1 VRRQSAAAPVQFL
14 LTRKEKGGDNM
25 ATFKDI
31 LKSAFT
37 DTASLVHVTPKFVKV
52 DRTPA
57 SHWDIHV
64 GSVRASNRLTAR
76 GSVALSRLPVLS
88 EEELLAR
95 KKRILEYDFSE
106 R

>member
-1 VRRQSAAAPVQFL
+1 M
-14 LTRKEKGGDNM
+14 E
-25 ATFKDI
+25 TFKDI

-37 DTASLVHVTPKFVKV
+37 DTASLVHVTPEFVKV

-57 SHWDIHV
+57 AHWDIHV
-64 GSVRASNRLTAR
+64 GEVRASSRLTAR

-88 EEELLAR
+88 EEERLAR

-106 R
+106 P

>member
-1 VRRQSAAAPVQFL
+1 
-14 LTRKEKGGDNM
+14 M
-25 ATFKDI
+25 ATFTDI

-64 GSVRASNRLTAR
+64 GSVRTSNRLTAR

>member
-1 VRRQSAAAPVQFL
+1 
-14 LTRKEKGGDNM
+14 M
-25 ATFKDI
+25 ATFTDI

-57 SHWDIHV
+57 SHWDIHL
-64 GSVRASNRLTAR
+64 GSVRASNRLTAL
-76 GSVALSRLPVLS
+76 GSVALSRLPVSS

-106 R
+106 RWRSQVALFKGRGGDKIVRAYWP